1 MLRLSGWKPLF
12 FYTAAFLNVAI
23 LPKHLKTGET
33 KVKGA
38 IKAIPSDPEYSIP
51 KAIVKTAWDG
61 CNTLLLTFG
70 KIHKALVVSAKLTLS
85 GLLNLKWAKYGAPE
99 LTEEKLAVW
108 ISVIISLCIG
118 IPYFQVGMK
127 LPLFTLWGG
136 PILTVMAMLL

>member
-1 MLRLSGWKPLF
+1 MLGLSGWKPLF

-33 KVKGA
+33 KIKGA
-38 IKAIPSDPEYSIP
+38 IKAIPSDSEYSIP

-61 CNTLLLTFG
+61 C
-70 KIHKALVVSAKLTLS
+70 
-85 GLLNLKWAKYGAPE
+85 LLNLKWAKYGAPE
-99 LTEEKLAVW
+99 LMEEKLAVW
-108 ISVIISLCIG
+108 INVIISLYIG

-136 PILTVMAMLL
+136 PILTMMAMLL

>member
-1 MLRLSGWKPLF
+1 MLGLSGWKPLF
-12 FYTAAFLNVAI
+12 FYTAAFLNVVI

-33 KVKGA
+33 KIKGA

-61 CNTLLLTFG
+61 CNSLLLTF
-70 KIHKALVVSAKLTLS
+70 A
-85 GLLNLKWAKYGAPE
+85 LLNLKWAKHGAPE
-99 LTEEKLAVW
+99 LMEEKLAVW
-108 ISVIISLCIG
+108 INVIISLYIG

-136 PILTVMAMLL
+136 PVLTTMAMLL

>member
-1 MLRLSGWKPLF
+1 MQGLSGWKPLF

-33 KVKGA
+33 KIKGA

-51 KAIVKTAWDG
+51 KAIVTTAWDG
-61 CNTLLLTFG
+61 CNSLLLTF
-70 KIHKALVVSAKLTLS
+70 
-85 GLLNLKWAKYGAPE
+85 GLLNLKWAKYGAPG
-99 LTEEKLAVW
+99 LMAVW
-108 ISVIISLCIG
+108 INAIISLYIG